1 MRRFGW
7 TSQQTVPVPQ
17 AAVYDGSRA
26 HAAFYKPH
34 LDCKEPASNP
44 RRLTAILY
52 LQPPGWDGGG
62 ELRAHNELTL
72 KYDVKWRKLHDSCWE
87 VTSIGGLRAG
97 DDLM

>member
-1 MRRFGW
+1 MARP
-7 TSQQTVPVPQ
+7 SK
-17 AAVYDGSRA
+17 AVYDGSRA

-62 ELRAHNELTL
+62 ELRAWRRDGEAVEIAPLGGRLVLFRACDVLHEVRPAFATRCALTL
-72 KYDVKWRKLHDSCWE
+72 WA
-87 VTSIGGLRAG
+87 VTA
-97 DDLM
+97 